1 MNKSISCTLF
11 DGVNLTNN
19 VTVIID
25 EEKIISIEKSD
36 INNSNY
42 FMMPCLIDA
51 HTHMININQVNQM
64 ISHGIN
70 TTFDVCAPTSL
81 NQQMI

>member
-51 HTHMININQVNQM
+51 HTY
-64 ISHGIN
+64 
-70 TTFDVCAPTSL
+70 D
-81 NQQMI
+81 